1 MPACFRN
8 KVAGPN
14 SEFLSKRRPR
24 HRCFSVIL
32 VKVLTL
38 RVTTSYSS
46 ARYPK
51 TYLDTILKGS
61 NDINW
66 GNIGDFN
73 ANIEHVFVYYNNF
86 GGRNSK

>member
-1 MPACFRN
+1 MSACFCN

-14 SEFLSKRRPR
+14 SEFLSKMRPR

-32 VKVLTL
+32 VEVLRTL

-61 NDINW
+61 NDIN
-66 GNIGDFN
+66 
-73 ANIEHVFVYYNNF
+73 
-86 GGRNSK
+86 